1 MTFPLEQLILNAE
14 GRYFKPEEIQQ
25 IQEFL
30 AAWPQRTQAY
40 RLIRDQEEMLVQET
54 LTLLKGEV
62 ITLNGRTVELCEQDL
77 RLVLRHCS
85 LAMLLEDSEL
95 VKERLI
101 EWLEEQA
108 RLYDLSST
116 YEKALRLLQNTLKKH
131 LPGNVVDGLRPYLT
145 QVQVA
150 LIF

>member
-1 MTFPLEQLILNAE
+1 QT
-14 GRYFKPEEIQQ
+14 
-25 IQEFL
+25 FL
-30 AAWPQRTQAY
+30 ATWSERSQNY
-40 RLIRDQEEMLVQET
+40 RLIRDQEDAIIQET
-54 LTLLKGEV
+54 LTLLRGEV
-62 ITLNGRTVELCEQDL
+62 MNLSGRILELCEQDL

-85 LAMLLEDSEL
+85 WAMLLEDSDL
-95 VKERLI
+95 VKERLL

-116 YEKALRLLQNTLKKH
+116 YETALRHLQTTLKKY
-131 LPGNVVDGLRPYLT
+131 LPNHVLEALRPYIT

>member
-1 MTFPLEQLILNAE
+1 MTFPLEQIILHAE
-14 GRYFKPEEIQQ
+14 GRYFKPEEIEQ
-25 IQEFL
+25 IQTFL
-30 AAWPQRTQAY
+30 ATWSERSQNY
-40 RLIRDQEEMLVQET
+40 RLIRDQEDAIIQET
-54 LTLLKGEV
+54 LTLLRGEV
-62 ITLNGRTVELCEQDL
+62 MNLSGRILELCEQDL

-85 LAMLLEDSEL
+85 WAMLLEDSDL
-95 VKERLI
+95 VKERLL

-116 YEKALRLLQNTLKKH
+116 YETALRHLQTTLKKY
-131 LPGNVVDGLRPYLT
+131 LPNHVLEALRPYIT